1 MRKLI
6 AHGDAVGFIVSAPP
20 STLSALNPLPSNR
33 LLSILGVTFGL
44 AVAIGNTIGAGIL
57 RTPGDV
63 ASLLQ
68 TPWLFLGVWIVGALY
83 ALLGVNALAEL
94 GTMLPRSG
102 AQYVYARHAFGDY
115 AGFVVG
121 WNDWI
126 STCAS
131 TAAISIVIGES
142 IAALVPSLSTRA
154 TALAMATV
162 VVFTALLLRS
172 TRVGG
177 RSQEITSLFKT
188 VALVAFVAA
197 CFIFG
202 GGAAAARAPNATSV
216 VAAPGTSLFVSFVL
230 SAQAVIYTYDGWS
243 GPLYFSEEL
252 RDPGRQI
259 PRSMFGALF
268 AVTAIYLLIN
278 LAFLYVLPVSAM
290 AGSTLAA
297 ARVAQTIFGPRGDTV
312 VRLVVVLALPSAVNA
327 CLLMSSRVIF
337 GVGRDGIG
345 PRSVTR
351 VNRGGTPTVALIT
364 SAIVSLIFLATGG
377 FNRAIAIAAFFFVAD
392 YALSFLAV
400 FVLRRREP
408 NAPRPYR
415 AKGHPWTTGI
425 VLVGSIAFLVSA
437 VTADQENSL
446 WALGVLLVSYPAF
459 LLTRKAV
466 TPQGL
471 GAEE

>member
-1 MRKLI
+1 VTDR
-6 AHGDAVGFIVSAPP
+6 DAPP
-20 STLSALNPLPSNR
+20 ATLPAPR
-33 LLSILGVTFGL
+33 AKGLLSILGVTFGL

-63 ASLLQ
+63 ATMLQ
-68 TPWLFLGVWIVGALY
+68 TPTLFLGVWVVGAVY

-121 WNDWI
+121 WNDWL

-142 IAALVPSLSTRA
+142 IAALVPAVSTRA
-154 TALAMATV
+154 TELAMATV
-162 VVFTALLLRS
+162 IFFTALLIRS

-188 VALVAFVAA
+188 IALVVFVAV

-202 GGAAAARAPNATSV
+202 YRGPVVDGSPLVFPTSELSPFAA
-216 VAAPGTSLFVSFVL
+216 FVL
-230 SAQAVIYTYDGWS
+230 AAQSVIYTYDGWT

-268 AVTAIYLLIN
+268 AITAIYLLIN
-278 LAFLYVLPVSAM
+278 IAYLYVLPVQAI
-290 AGSTLAA
+290 AGSKLAA
-297 ARVAQTIFGPRGDTV
+297 ASVAQAIFGPRGDVIVRSV
-312 VRLVVVLALPSAVNA
+312 VILSLPSAVNA
-327 CLLMSSRVIF
+327 CLLMSSRVLY
-337 GVGRDGIG
+337 GVSRDGLG
-345 PRSVTR
+345 PRVATR
-351 VNRGGTPTVALIT
+351 VNEGGTPTVSLVA
-364 SAIVSLIFLATGG
+364 SAIVSLLFLATGK
-377 FNRAIAIAAFFFVAD
+377 FEFVIAVAAFFFVAD
-392 YALSFLAV
+392 YAVSYLAV

-408 NAPRPYR
+408 NAPRPFR
-415 AKGHPWTTGI
+415 AIGHPWTTGL
-425 VLVGSIAFLVSA
+425 VLVGSIAFLLSA
-437 VTADQENSL
+437 VAGDAKNSL
-446 WALGVLLVSYPAF
+446 WALALLVVSYPAY
-459 LLTRKAV
+459 LVTRRV
-466 TPQGL
+466 EGRGL
-471 GAEE
+471 RAEGRG

>member
-1 MRKLI
+1 
-6 AHGDAVGFIVSAPP
+6 VS
-20 STLSALNPLPSNR
+20 R

-63 ASLLQ
+63 ASMLQ
-68 TPWLFLGVWIVGALY
+68 TPWLFIGVWIVGALY
-83 ALLGVNALAEL
+83 ALLGANALAEL

-102 AQYVYARHAFGDY
+102 GQYVYARRAFGEY

-142 IAALVPSLSTRA
+142 LAALIPGWSARA
-154 TALAMATV
+154 MPLALATV

-172 TRVGG
+172 TKLGG
-177 RSQEITSLFKT
+177 RSQEVTSFFKT
-188 VALVAFVAA
+188 LALIVFVGA
-197 CFIFG
+197 CFVFG
-202 GGAAAARAPNATSV
+202 GPAAAARAPNVVNTTAPAT
-216 VAAPGTSLFVSFVL
+216 ASLFVGFVL

-259 PRSMFGALF
+259 PRSMFGSLLVV
-268 AVTAIYLLIN
+268 AVIYLMIN
-278 LAFLYVLPVSAM
+278 LAFLYVLPLSAM

-312 VRLVVVLALPSAVNA
+312 VRLVVILALPSAVNA
-327 CLLMSSRVIF
+327 CLLMSSRVLY
-337 GVGRDGIG
+337 GVSRDGLG
-345 PRSVTR
+345 PGVATR
-351 VNRGGTPTVALIT
+351 VNEGGTPTVALIA
-364 SAIVSLIFLATGG
+364 SGMVSLIFISTGG

-392 YALSFLAV
+392 YALSFIAV

-408 NAPRPYR
+408 DLPRPYH
-415 AKGHPWTTGI
+415 AVGHPWTTGF
-425 VLVGSIAFLVSA
+425 VLAGSIAFLVSA
-437 VTADQENSL
+437 IAADHENSL
-446 WALGVLLVSYPAF
+446 WALAVLVVSWPAF
-459 LLTRKAV
+459 LLTRKR
-466 TPQGL
+466 PLREGL
-471 GAEE
+471 EAP